1 MLATASVT
9 PADALRSSRD
19 PQVQNYVG
27 SGSFGVVISARD
39 AHGSPCAIKKIS
51 NVFKNETSAKQTLR
65 EIKLLLHFDHE
76 NLVGIQDLMC
86 SHRDCSDLYVVT
98 VLMDTDLHK
107 VIRSP
112 QSLSDQHVQYFLY
125 QLLRGLKYIH
135 SCNVLHRDL
144 KPSNL
149 VRTQTS
155 QPPPPPP
162 PEPPPP
168 LTPPPY
174 PKSAA
179 CQMDA
184 TPKSNGGP
192 PPRVPQPKR
201 LSLCPAGE

>member
-149 VRTQTS
+149 VRTQS
-155 QPPPPPP
+155 RQPPPPPP

-168 LTPPPY
+168 PNPPPLPQKRRMPNGRDTKEQRRPA
-174 PKSAA
+174 PKSATA
-179 CQMDA
+179 QA
-184 TPKSNGGP
+184 PFPLPSW
-192 PPRVPQPKR
+192 
-201 LSLCPAGE
+201 

>member
-1 MLATASVT
+1 MRFVLATASVT

-125 QLLRGLKYIH
+125 Q
-135 SCNVLHRDL
+135 VL
-144 KPSNL
+144 
-149 VRTQTS
+149 
-155 QPPPPPP
+155 
-162 PEPPPP
+162 
-168 LTPPPY
+168 
-174 PKSAA
+174 
-179 CQMDA
+179 
-184 TPKSNGGP
+184 
-192 PPRVPQPKR
+192 R
-201 LSLCPAGE
+201 LSLIHI